1 MKQNNLKEIIAINPK
16 NTYHSIQVMHRTP
29 ADAWVREEH
38 DGVQCIDED
47 RTRYAPYTSGCM
59 DEDRTRYAPYTSAP
73 YTSGCMAEDKTR
85 YAPYTSGCDG

>member
-38 DGVQCIDED
+38 DGVQYI
-47 RTRYAPYTSGCM
+47 